1 MEENAPAQRFW
12 ATAVS
17 RFRAKVVGPV
27 RVEKDGRWWQ
37 VFTFES

>member
-1 MEENAPAQRFW
+1 MEGNAPAQRFW
-12 ATAVS
+12 AAADS
-17 RFRAKVVGPV
+17 KFRAEAVGPV